1 MIFDVIGMVGV
12 TMILTTYGLVQ
23 SEKLDVKTMKYS
35 IINAFGA
42 AFILISLW
50 FVFNLSAFVIEGFW
64 FIFSIGG
71 IYKARKRNA
80 SQREESEATPSGT

>member
-50 FVFNLSAFVIEGFW
+50 FVFN
-64 FIFSIGG
+64 
-71 IYKARKRNA
+71 
-80 SQREESEATPSGT
+80 